1 LTIGALTDERLAEV
15 REKADAL
22 YADACKRGPL
32 TWQYAEAELTIRL
45 LDTIDAR
52 DAEIARLR
60 ELYHDEHDW
69 ASALFPVVEAVR
81 VWAKSDDEK
90 DVLGLMDALA
100 KYEGEA
106 KR

>member
-1 LTIGALTDERLAEV
+1 VVTLSGSTFSEPGEWDAKAERLIAN
-15 REKADAL
+15 AL
-22 YADACKRGPL
+22 AV
-32 TWQYAEAELTIRL
+32 
-45 LDTIDAR
+45 R

-60 ELYHDEHDW
+60 ELYQDEHDW

-90 DVLGLMDALA
+90 DVLALMDALA